1 MSDQEN
7 KRLFEHYTNV
17 ANGNVKSGN
26 PVRDD
31 LIVSDAKRHLADLI
45 KKNPSLVVE
54 ETKPILPAQ
63 KSPPQMA
70 TVVKVKLLRL

>member
-26 PVRDD
+26 STRDE
-31 LIVSDAKRHLADLI
+31 LNVSDAKRHLADLI
-45 KKNPSLVVE
+45 KKNPNLVPKE
-54 ETKPILPAQ
+54 EPVKEPEPTQKTKS
-63 KSPPQMA
+63 KE
-70 TVVKVKLLRL
+70 KK

>member
-26 PVRDD
+26 AVRDD
-31 LIVSDAKRHLADLI
+31 LNASDAKRHLADLI
-45 KKNPSLVVE
+45 KKNPNLAVE
-54 ETKPILPAQ
+54 EEV
-63 KSPPQMA
+63 KS
-70 TVVKVKLLRL
+70 KSKGKK